1 MWDVQGIGLTATDG
15 GGEEDA
21 KMKIHIQRAQVAPV
35 LQGTNEIRSR
45 VEVSPLSYVL
55 ASPP

>member
-1 MWDVQGIGLTATDG
+1 MGCTRYWANCYRWWGA
-15 GGEEDA
+15 EDA
-21 KMKIHIQRAQVAPV
+21 KMKIHIQSAQVASV
-35 LQGTNEIRSR
+35 LQGTNEIRSW